1 MVIART
7 SILDILHSKVNK
19 NHVHT
24 SKVLRQY
31 IINDTD
37 GSVHLDFGDGSH
49 ATADLLI
56 GADGVHSRVR
66 AEMYAQDAS
75 YAEPLFSGQY
85 AYRMKCL
92 REQLA
97 QTHPENIALGGFKIV
112 SSCKPLYPMAWL
124 SSRIFAYE
132 ICDSGVGKGDM
143 SHPTLWA
150 STYK

>member
-7 SILDILHSKVNK
+7 AILDILHSKVNQ

-24 SKVLRQY
+24 SKVLSQY
-31 IINDTD
+31 LVNDADNGT
-37 GSVHLDFGDGSH
+37 VHLEFGDGSH

-92 REQLA
+92 RQQLA
-97 QTHPENIALGGFKIV
+97 QAHPENIALEGFKIV
-112 SSCKPLYPMAWL
+112 SPCTPLYIVAV
-124 SSRIFAYE
+124 IFAYE
-132 ICDSGVGKGDM
+132 ICGSGVGKVDM
-143 SHPTLWA
+143 SHLMLWA